1 MPEPEPRR
9 SVRATK
15 GQHKALEQL
24 DQIDIPKKRGKK
36 AAKKAVPEPEEPEE
50 EIIRCVCGATEQD
63 EDSGEPWIACD
74 MCGAWQHNICMGMSQ
89 YSEDL
94 PKEYFCEL
102 CKPENHQ
109 ELLNGMKN
117 GERPWEARRKAFEEE
132 KAEKRRR
139 SNKKKSK
146 RVSDHKED
154 TSHAAQKPKPSPVP
168 EPKKDAKSAAG
179 QKRKTTEPAPEKEPK
194 QKVRKVTE
202 TQSPS
207 LPSYK
212 APDDIARKISELP
225 ELRQGAA
232 KLLSKNL
239 VLSLGAAEKKGVS
252 IPSEGIP
259 ATAERFAIQI
269 ERAVHDSHASN
280 AYSGQMRSLSFNIKT
295 NPELTTGLLSGTLTP
310 TMLASMTTEELA
322 TKEMQKETAE
332 MKARAE
338 KQSIMITEDVP
349 RIRKTHK
356 GEEVIGDES
365 FNLST
370 DVSSAP
376 VRRPPR
382 DTADASKKHVK
393 DEGPEKAAQ
402 GTASKRS
409 SRDLTVETQKS
420 PSAGNFDINKVFSSV
435 KSPTQSHNR
444 RPSAMSTS
452 TGPGVD
458 PDVDRLL
465 EDGTQSPPY
474 SPKEEILDPD
484 VVWKG
489 NLVMNTIADFQVTA
503 KHIGGAKLK
512 ESIGLEWDK
521 LIPKTL
527 TVCGRIDEQQAIVYL
542 CSLRYSL
549 PTDVVVVNLQPT
561 SAASKPQFQRLV
573 DYFVSKKRY
582 GVIGDRGVAN
592 VRDTYLV
599 PVLPGTGQ
607 HPEFMLN
614 MADNNIPETRTEPML
629 LGVFV
634 YRNDPDTIMKLHGSN
649 DYNQVVANQSTK
661 VHTSFASTPAP
672 SSPALASLPPGHR
685 SSLSQPAFSPTSP
698 QGTFPNYPTPRHSS
712 TPSQLPQQQ
721 QQQQQQQPQPTPPAH
736 HQVSQMQHPVMDQVQ
751 KQGEAIAREVLG
763 HLITSPTVAFL
774 LPQAHKM
781 SRKEWEVIKK
791 IYERD
796 PKARDDLPYLSNVL
810 ERESTNAQ
818 AKAAQAQQQSQ
829 QHPVHQQHQQQ
840 MHHQP
845 HHQQHQPQHQVQH
858 QQQHLPQHPPQHHPQ
873 QQAHHQ
879 PQPQHHQQ
887 HQAHPPQ
894 HHQPQHQP
902 PQQAHHQ
909 PPPPPPQ
916 HQPQHVQHVQHHPQQ
931 QHQQQHPPQHQP
943 QHAQHAPQHQ
953 QQHPQQH
960 QVQHPPQPPQA
971 AHPPPPATHHT
982 QPPHQQQHQQPQPQH
997 TQPPSQPHPHAQ
1009 PQQVHP
1015 QHHQQHFTPPVRT
1028 TPIPPPPIPPVAAG
1042 AGGPVKQT
1050 PIPPP
1055 PIPPQAT
1062 TAATG
1067 PPSA

>member
-1 MPEPEPRR
+1 MLEPEPRR

-139 SNKKKSK
+139 GNKKKSK
-146 RVSDHKED
+146 RVSDHKEE
-154 TSHAAQKPKPSPVP
+154 SAQVSQKPKPSPVP

-179 QKRKTTEPAPEKEPK
+179 QKRKTTEPVPEKEPK

-202 TQSPS
+202 TQAPS

-212 APDDIARKISELP
+212 APDDIAGKISELP

-232 KLLSKNL
+232 KLLSKSL
-239 VLSLGAAEKKGVS
+239 VHSIGVAEKKGVS
-252 IPSEGIP
+252 IPSEGVS
-259 ATAERFAIQI
+259 ATAERLAIQI
-269 ERAVHDSHASN
+269 ERAVHDSHQPT
-280 AYSGQMRSLSFNIKT
+280 AYSGQMRTLSYNLKT
-295 NPELTTGLLSGTLTP
+295 NQDLTTGLLGGTLTP

-322 TKEMQKETAE
+322 TKELQKETAE

-376 VRRPPR
+376 VRRPPQ
-382 DTADASKKHVK
+382 DTAEPPKKRVK
-393 DEGPEKAAQ
+393 EEGPEKAAQ
-402 GTASKRS
+402 GAASKRS
-409 SRDLTVETQKS
+409 SRDLTVDTQKS
-420 PSAGNFDINKVFSSV
+420 PSTGNFDINKVFSSV
-435 KSPTQSHNR
+435 RSPTQSHHR

-458 PDVDRLL
+458 ADVDRLL
-465 EDGTQSPPY
+465 DDGTQSPPY

-521 LIPKTL
+521 LMPKTL

-607 HPEFMLN
+607 YPEFMLN
-614 MADNNIPETRTEPML
+614 LADNHIPETRTEPML
-629 LGVFV
+629 LAVFV
-634 YRNDPDTIMKLHGSN
+634 YRNDPDTIMRLHGTN

-661 VHTSFASTPAP
+661 VHTSFANTPAP
-672 SSPALASLPPGHR
+672 SSPALANLPPGHR
-685 SSLSQPAFSPTSP
+685 PSLSTPAFSPTSP
-698 QGTFPNYPTPRHSS
+698 QSTFPNYPTPRHSS
-712 TPSQLPQQQ
+712 TPSQVPP
-721 QQQQQQQPQPTPPAH
+721 QQQPQPTPPAQH
-736 HQVSQMQHPVMDQVQ
+736 SVSQMQHPAVDQVQ

-763 HLITSPTVAFL
+763 SLITSPTVAFL

-810 ERESTNAQ
+810 ERETHHPPHHQPQHQSQ
-818 AKAAQAQQQSQ
+818 HHQQQQQQQ
-829 QHPVHQQHQQQ
+829 QHPPKHQAQHPPQ
-840 MHHQP
+840 HTP
-845 HHQQHQPQHQVQH
+845 QHQPQHQSSA
-858 QQQHLPQHPPQHHPQ
+858 QQPQAAYPSQPASHHPQPPQHQ
-873 QQAHHQ
+873 
-879 PQPQHHQQ
+879 
-887 HQAHPPQ
+887 
-894 HHQPQHQP
+894 QHQP
-902 PQQAHHQ
+902 PQ
-909 PPPPPPQ
+909 
-916 HQPQHVQHVQHHPQQ
+916 
-931 QHQQQHPPQHQP
+931 P
-943 QHAQHAPQHQ
+943 QHAQP
-953 QQHPQQH
+953 HPQ
-960 QVQHPPQPPQA
+960 
-971 AHPPPPATHHT
+971 
-982 QPPHQQQHQQPQPQH
+982 
-997 TQPPSQPHPHAQ
+997 AQ
-1009 PQQVHP
+1009 PQQAHP

-1028 TPIPPPPIPPVAAG
+1028 TPIPPPPIPPVTSG
-1042 AGGPVKQT
+1042 SGGPIKQT

-1055 PIPPQAT
+1055 PIPPQAA

>member
-1 MPEPEPRR
+1 MSEPEPRR

-36 AAKKAVPEPEEPEE
+36 QAKKAVPEPEEPEE

-109 ELLNGMKN
+109 ELLNGIKN

-139 SNKKKSK
+139 GNKKKSK
-146 RVSDHKED
+146 RVSDHKEE
-154 TSHAAQKPKPSPVP
+154 SAQASQKPKPSPAP

-202 TQSPS
+202 TPAPP

-212 APDDIARKISELP
+212 APDDIAGKISELP

-232 KLLSKNL
+232 KLLSK
-239 VLSLGAAEKKGVS
+239 SLAHSIGVAEKKGVS
-252 IPSEGIP
+252 VPSEGVS
-259 ATAERFAIQI
+259 ATAEKLAIQI
-269 ERAVHDSHASN
+269 ERAVHDSHQST
-280 AYSGQMRSLSFNIKT
+280 AYSGQMRTLSYNIKI
-295 NPELTTGLLSGTLTP
+295 NQDLTTGLLNRTLTP

-322 TKEMQKETAE
+322 TKELQKETAE

-356 GEEVIGDES
+356 GEEIIGDES

-376 VRRPPR
+376 VRRPPQE
-382 DTADASKKHVK
+382 TTEPPKKRVK
-393 DEGPEKAAQ
+393 EEGPERAAQ

-409 SRDLTVETQKS
+409 SRDLTVDTQKS
-420 PSAGNFDINKVFSSV
+420 PSTGNFDINKVFSSV

-458 PDVDRLL
+458 ADVDRLL
-465 EDGTQSPPY
+465 DDGTQSPPY

-503 KHIGGAKLK
+503 KHIGGARLK

-542 CSLRYSL
+542 CGLRYSL
-549 PTDVVVVNLQPT
+549 PTDVVVVSLQPT

-573 DYFVSKKRY
+573 DYFVHKKRY

-607 HPEFMLN
+607 YPEFMLN
-614 MADNNIPETRTEPML
+614 LAENNIPETRTEPML

-634 YRNDPDTIMKLHGSN
+634 YRNDPDTIMRLHGTN
-649 DYNQVVANQSTK
+649 EYNQVVANQSTK
-661 VHTSFASTPAP
+661 VHTSFAQTPAP
-672 SSPALASLPPGHR
+672 SSPALANLPLGHR
-685 SSLSQPAFSPTSP
+685 PSLSTPAFSPTSP

-712 TPSQLPQQQ
+712 TPSQVPP
-721 QQQQQQQPQPTPPAH
+721 QQQQQPQPTPPAH
-736 HQVSQMQHPVMDQVQ
+736 HPVSHMQHPAVDQVQ

-829 QHPVHQQHQQQ
+829 QHPMHQQQQHQQQ

-845 HHQQHQPQHQVQH
+845 HHQQHHPQHQGQH
-858 QQQHLPQHPPQHHPQ
+858 QQQQHLPQHPPQHQPQHQTHHQPQPQHQQQHQAHHPPQHQQPQHQPQ

-879 PQPQHHQQ
+879 PH
-887 HQAHPPQ
+887 
-894 HHQPQHQP
+894 
-902 PQQAHHQ
+902 
-909 PPPPPPQ
+909 PPPPQ
-916 HQPQHVQHVQHHPQQ
+916 HRPQHMQHQQHHQQQ

-943 QHAQHAPQHQ
+943 QHASQHAPQHQ
-953 QQHPQQH
+953 QQH
-960 QVQHPPQPPQA
+960 QVQHPPQHQAAAQPHPQA
-971 AHPPPPATHHT
+971 AQPTPPASHHT
-982 QPPHQQQHQQPQPQH
+982 QPPQHQHQQQQPQH
-997 TQPPSQPHPHAQ
+997 AQPHPPAQ
-1009 PQQVHP
+1009 HQVHP
-1015 QHHQQHFTPPVRT
+1015 QHHQQHFTPPLRN
-1028 TPIPPPPIPPVAAG
+1028 TPIPPPSIPPAAAG

-1062 TAATG
+1062 TAAAATG
-1067 PPSA
+1067 PPPA

>member
-1 MPEPEPRR
+1 MSEPEPRR

-139 SNKKKSK
+139 GNKKKSK
-146 RVSDHKED
+146 RVSDHKEE
-154 TSHAAQKPKPSPVP
+154 SAQVSQKPKPSPVP

-179 QKRKTTEPAPEKEPK
+179 QKRKTTEPVPEKEPK

-202 TQSPS
+202 TQAPS

-212 APDDIARKISELP
+212 APDDIAGKISELP

-232 KLLSKNL
+232 KLLSKSL
-239 VLSLGAAEKKGVS
+239 VHSIGVAEKKGVS
-252 IPSEGIP
+252 IPSEGVS
-259 ATAERFAIQI
+259 ATAERLAIQI
-269 ERAVHDSHASN
+269 ERAVHDSHQPT
-280 AYSGQMRSLSFNIKT
+280 AYSGQMRTLSYNLKT
-295 NPELTTGLLSGTLTP
+295 NQDLTTGLLGGTLTP

-322 TKEMQKETAE
+322 TKELQKETAE

-376 VRRPPR
+376 VRRPPQ
-382 DTADASKKHVK
+382 DTAEPPKKRVK
-393 DEGPEKAAQ
+393 EEGPERAAQ

-409 SRDLTVETQKS
+409 SRDLTVDTQKS
-420 PSAGNFDINKVFSSV
+420 PSTGNFDINKVFSSV
-435 KSPTQSHNR
+435 KSPTQSHHR

-458 PDVDRLL
+458 ADVDRLL
-465 EDGTQSPPY
+465 DDGTQSPPY

-521 LIPKTL
+521 LMPKTL

-607 HPEFMLN
+607 YPEFMLN
-614 MADNNIPETRTEPML
+614 LADNHIPETRTEPML
-629 LGVFV
+629 LAVFV
-634 YRNDPDTIMKLHGSN
+634 YRNDPDTIMRLHGTN

-661 VHTSFASTPAP
+661 VHTSFANTPAP
-672 SSPALASLPPGHR
+672 SSPALANLPPGHR
-685 SSLSQPAFSPTSP
+685 PSLSTPAFSPTSP

-712 TPSQLPQQQ
+712 TPSQGPP
-721 QQQQQQQPQPTPPAH
+721 QQQPQPTPPAQH
-736 HQVSQMQHPVMDQVQ
+736 SVSQMQHPAVDQVQ

-763 HLITSPTVAFL
+763 ALITSPTVAFL

-829 QHPVHQQHQQQ
+829 QHPVHQQHQNQQQ
-840 MHHQP
+840 MHYQP
-845 HHQQHQPQHQVQH
+845 HHQQHHPQHQVQQQ
-858 QQQHLPQHPPQHHPQ
+858 QQQHLPQHHAHFQPQPQHQQQHQAHHSPHHQPQ

-879 PQPQHHQQ
+879 PHPPPPQHHQQ
-887 HQAHPPQ
+887 QQQQQQQQHPPKHQAQHPPQ
-894 HHQPQHQP
+894 HTPQYQPQHQSPAQQPQAAYPPQPASHHPQPPQHQQHQP
-902 PQQAHHQ
+902 PQ
-909 PPPPPPQ
+909 PQ
-916 HQPQHVQHVQHHPQQ
+916 
-931 QHQQQHPPQHQP
+931 
-943 QHAQHAPQHQ
+943 
-953 QQHPQQH
+953 
-960 QVQHPPQPPQA
+960 
-971 AHPPPPATHHT
+971 
-982 QPPHQQQHQQPQPQH
+982 
-997 TQPPSQPHPHAQ
+997 HAQ
-1009 PQQVHP
+1009 PQQAHP

-1028 TPIPPPPIPPVAAG
+1028 TPIPPPPIPPVTSG
-1042 AGGPVKQT
+1042 SGGPIKQT

-1055 PIPPQAT
+1055 PIPPQAA